1 MDFLAP
7 SGVLAGELHPPH
19 AAGVNLQILAVSLCG
34 CAWHGARRRAFKWNV
49 ELGAVESSAQ
59 SALVLNVLRL
69 GAGRTRTWAA
79 VTSHHSGGHARPPVS
94 QQMAATSILE
104 DTSTW
109 PIGQLEATNELSQR
123 IALSGER

>member
-1 MDFLAP
+1 
-7 SGVLAGELHPPH
+7 LAGELRSPH
-19 AAGVNLQILAVSLCG
+19 AAGVDLQTLAVSLRVRV
-34 CAWHGARRRAFKWNV
+34 ARRRAFKWNV

-69 GAGRTRTWAA
+69 GAGGTRTWAA

-94 QQMAATSILE
+94 QQMAATSIPE
-104 DTSTW
+104 NTSTR